1 MDRVFE
7 PDNHTLM
14 HLEFQSTREP
24 NLYRFLGYAVA
35 LTLQYR
41 QPVRTVVIYLCKAAV
56 DILERLDLGSLDYA
70 VTPISILET
79 SRDRRS
85 GIGFKRCPPR
95 RGRNSMSWT

>member
-1 MDRVFE
+1 MQERLLDRVFE

-56 DILERLDLGSLDYA
+56 DILERLDLG
-70 VTPISILET
+70 
-79 SRDRRS
+79 
-85 GIGFKRCPPR
+85 
-95 RGRNSMSWT
+95 